1 MDHPSI
7 VFAYARGVVACH
19 LADAYQPVMDSRLME
34 TVDERPGEL
43 VTTGD
48 SVSTKQIEAVLRK
61 NWIKPCLSRAL
72 IDMR

>member
-1 MDHPSI
+1 
-7 VFAYARGVVACH
+7 
-19 LADAYQPVMDSRLME
+19 ME